1 MQASYINRLT
11 LKTED
16 VFLIFPHSFYFI
28 CKVLMNEVEKVEYHW
43 EMNSQILAKFLAN
56 ILIFSES
63 YFSNLLSVNE
73 KVFLKFKNNLKNT
86 IK

>member
-1 MQASYINRLT
+1 
-11 LKTED
+11 
-16 VFLIFPHSFYFI
+16 
-28 CKVLMNEVEKVEYHW
+28 MNEVEVVEYHW

-56 ILIFSES
+56 ILMFSES

-73 KVFLKFKNNLKNT
+73 KVFLKFKNNFKNT